1 MGKAA
6 RPKGWGLGLGF
17 GATPQG
23 FGDFRAF
30 CFRGEGGGRR
40 WEEGKRD
47 SEKGDVRF
55 RVQGMGQ
62 RTLNYGALGFR
73 DLNRIT
79 RFPLVSCGIV
89 WGTFRVSIAV
99 L

>member
-30 CFRGEGGGRR
+30 CFRGEGGG
-40 WEEGKRD
+40 EEVGRG
-47 SEKGDVRF
+47 EKGF
-55 RVQGMGQ
+55 RKGGCEV
-62 RTLNYGALGFR
+62 
-73 DLNRIT
+73 
-79 RFPLVSCGIV
+79 
-89 WGTFRVSIAV
+89 
-99 L
+99 